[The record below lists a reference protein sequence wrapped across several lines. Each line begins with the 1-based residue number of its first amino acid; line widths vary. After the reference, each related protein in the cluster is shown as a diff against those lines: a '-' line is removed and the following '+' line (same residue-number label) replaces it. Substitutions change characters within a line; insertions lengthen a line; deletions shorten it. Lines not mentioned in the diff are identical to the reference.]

1 MSEEP
6 LYGLLAEFPDPQ
18 SLVRATRA
26 QREAGYVRVETYSPF
41 PIEEV
46 PRALGFKPVA
56 VPAIF
61 LVAALGGA
69 LGGFLM
75 QYYAAAITYPLNVG
89 GRPLNSWPSF
99 VPITF
104 EFGVLGGVVVG
115 VLGMMLLNR
124 LPRFSHP
131 VFNVERF
138 RAASSNAFFL
148 CIEARDERFDLAR
161 TTSLLQETGASQV
174 LEVPA

>member
-1 MSEEP
+1 MSEDR
-6 LYGLLAEFPDPQ
+6 LYGLLAEFPSPE
-18 SLVRATRA
+18 SLVTATRA
-26 QREAGYVRVETYSPF
+26 IREAGYARLETYSPF

-46 PRALGFKPVA
+46 PAALGFKPFA

-61 LVAALGGA
+61 LVASLCGA
-69 LGGFLM
+69 LGGFVM
-75 QYYAAAITYPLNVG
+75 QYYAGVITYPINVG

-104 EFGVLGGVVVG
+104 EFGVLGGVVTG
-115 VLGMMLLNR
+115 ALGMFLLNR

-138 RAASSNAFFL
+138 RAASSTAFFL
-148 CIEARDERFDLAR
+148 GIEAADPQFDREA
-161 TTSLLQETGASQV
+161 TTALLREKGASEV
-174 LEVPA
+174 MEVPA

>member
-1 MSEEP
+1 MSEET
-6 LYGLLAEFPDPQ
+6 LYGLLAEFPGPE
-18 SLVRATRA
+18 SLVKATRA
-26 QREAGYVRVETYSPF
+26 VRAAGFTRVETYSPF
-41 PIEEV
+41 PIADV
-46 PRALGFKPVA
+46 PAALGFKPRAVA
-56 VPAIF
+56 AIF
-61 LVAALGGA
+61 LVAAICGA

-75 QYYAAAITYPLNVG
+75 QYYAAAITYPVNVG

-104 EFGVLGGVVVG
+104 EFGVLGGVLFG
-115 VLGMMLLNR
+115 VLGMLLLNR

-148 CIEARDERFDLAR
+148 CLESADPKFDSERARA
-161 TTSLLQETGASQV
+161 LLLENGATA
-174 LEVPA
+174 LMEVPA